1 MGDPLEIDHFV
12 LHWDLENMQVP
23 KEASTIQVAF
33 RIRDAIKARLP
44 HAILRDFFVYADAG
58 QLDAQRKQ
66 DLRLAGC
73 DLIDCSSVHGKPGQ
87 VDLRIMAR
95 ALKSSEGVLLITGD
109 SDFAYTVS
117 CIRTS
122 GRPTAVVY
130 NSDHAAS
137 VSTAL
142 LQVADHSIGVSF
154 TGQSAPLV
162 DDVLSLPATSG
173 DAVETACFTAAGF
186 TGTPAGSSSRELTRG
201 EVALL
206 DAIRRAPEVLH
217 DGWKG
222 GPTVGGLFAALSSEG
237 NSGYR
242 RAKTALMG
250 AEKIVIHPTQDYLK
264 LASSQV

>member
-1 MGDPLEIDHFV
+1 MGDALEINHFV

-23 KEASTIQVAF
+23 REASTIQVAF
-33 RIRDAIKARLP
+33 RIRDAIKTRIP
-44 HAILRDFFVYADAG
+44 HAIIRDFFVYADAG

-95 ALKSSEGVLLITGD
+95 ALKSTEGVLLITGD
-109 SDFAYTVS
+109 SDFAYTIS

-130 NSDHAAS
+130 DSDRTAT

-154 TGQSAPLV
+154 VGQSTPLV
-162 DDVLSLPATSG
+162 DDVLSLAATSDHDVG
-173 DAVETACFTAAGF
+173 AAAAAAAGL
-186 TGTPAGSSSRELTRG
+186 TGTPVGGASCGLTVA
-201 EVALL
+201 EAALL
-206 DAIRRAPEVLH
+206 DAVRRAPEALH

-222 GPTVGGLFAALSSEG
+222 GPTVGGLFAALCSEG

-242 RAKTALMG
+242 RAKTTLMN
-250 AEKIVIHPTQDYLK
+250 AEMIAIHPTQDYLK
-264 LASSQV
+264 LTGAQV